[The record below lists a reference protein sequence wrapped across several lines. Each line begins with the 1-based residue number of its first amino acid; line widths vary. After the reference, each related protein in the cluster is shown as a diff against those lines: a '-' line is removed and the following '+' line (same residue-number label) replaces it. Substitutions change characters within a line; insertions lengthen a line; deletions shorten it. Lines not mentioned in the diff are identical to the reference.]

1 MFCRT
6 KTSEVVKM
14 TPETW
19 EELNQKYKV
28 ITYSQESKK
37 MDTNPIRGWL
47 VQGENQTTA
56 VAIVGPPKIKSI
68 SLQNLRMAIRISSE
82 QYETTVEKTLDE
94 TQLIDEETYMMLWI
108 VGKEETAVPGNISVS
123 LIGYGGDE
131 EVIKISSDGITIKA
145 DDLEGQAPPE
155 STWQQIL
162 SEVQAFATQAA
173 QSKDAAE
180 QAEQTAIEKASEAL
194 ASAGTAAQKA
204 AEAIAAASTAAADA
218 AALAAAQTEE
228 EIKGFADDRYARAL
242 IVTEE
247 PAESLTIYPD
257 AGSNIVVTSHG
268 YTEQSGSGDASPV
281 NIRPIKVG
289 GMKLVEV
296 DFDGDPQISVAT
308 KSSWVNYALFLVATD
323 VDSSRTGFCSDQKDL
338 KKTSAELLTF
348 EGVCLHTNNAAYI
361 SVSMTGAG
369 ISKSDGD
376 EQAVQKA
383 KAYLKGKHRVL
394 WYKPSDETKATGLYT
409 QQIVDGESYHCECI
423 ELHQPFCQDDTVI
436 SSELSGCDK
445 SVVFDGSDD
454 ELWTVTSNG
463 FSIKNPFPNA
473 IPAVSN
479 QVNKHFY
486 CNRLHQKAQTG
497 STIPVETFCV
507 NQYAGNNFVWVNTD
521 DSSELEA
528 FKSGLSQNPLIFYY
542 RSTEYTAKNDEKACI
557 ERHVRYKHTLTS
569 ADDWKSGGGSG
580 TDQYYCALPFNAQT
594 GNEICTQ
601 YKRSTSAGTVNSFQ
615 CTGTGVYVR
624 TATGTFASVEEW
636 KAHLDS
642 EKAAG
647 KPVEVEYQLATP
659 ITYAQPAIR
668 TEADPKTTDGS
679 VKITGEKTVSATHN
693 KSLKKAFEELKA
705 VVLAFG
711 AGLKE

>member
-1 MFCRT
+1 
-6 KTSEVVKM
+6 M

-82 QYETTVEKTLDE
+82 KYETTVEKTLDE
-94 TQLIDEETYMMLWI
+94 TQLIDEETYMMLWV
-108 VGKEETAVPGNISVS
+108 VGKEETAIPGNLSVS

-180 QAEQTAIEKASEAL
+180 QAKQTAIEKASEAL

-228 EIKGFADDRYARAL
+228 EIKGFADDRYAHAL
-242 IVTEE
+242 VVTEG
-247 PAESLTIYPD
+247 PAASLTIYPD
-257 AGSNIVVTSHG
+257 VGSNIAITSHG
-268 YTEQSGSGDASPV
+268 YTEQSGTLDPSPINV
-281 NIRPIKVG
+281 RPIKVG
-289 GMKLVEV
+289 GMILQKKV
-296 DFDGDPQISVAT
+296 I
-308 KSSWVNYALFLVATD
+308 
-323 VDSSRTGFCSDQKDL
+323 TGL
-338 KKTSAELLTF
+338 ENGWREA
-348 EGVCLHTNNAAYI
+348 
-361 SVSMTGAG
+361 GAG
-369 ISKSDGD
+369 THKYYACLVFDDIGGTAPDSVLLYSSYLKPQKQDAMLAGASGVYAFNNTIFVKSDGVKSLQ
-376 EQAVQKA
+376 EQLEV
-383 KAYLKGKHRVL
+383 LKKENLVV
-394 WYKPSDETKATGLYT
+394 WYQNNEKTGMLYT
-409 QQIVDGESYHCECI
+409 PDITEGAEYHCECI
-423 ELHQPFCQDDTVI
+423 KIQRHLCEGDTVD
-436 SSELSGCDK
+436 SNVPSGCDK
-445 SVVFDGSDD
+445 SAVFDGSPD
-454 ELWTVTSNG
+454 EAWGMQASGANTLFYLQGVLIGNSKTASDALSNLYPNTGVWGGNTVEG
-463 FSIKNPFPNA
+463 FSGYDESLYVRDFRYS
-473 IPAVSN
+473 AVED
-479 QVNKHFY
+479 F
-486 CNRLHQKAQTG
+486 KA
-497 STIPVETFCV
+497 
-507 NQYAGNNFVWVNTD
+507 A
-521 DSSELEA
+521 LA
-528 FKSGLSQNPLIFYY
+528 ANPLTVFY
-542 RSTEYTAKNDEKACI
+542 RSTEYTAKNDKKACV

-580 TDQYYCALPFNAQT
+580 TDQYYCVLPFNAQT
-594 GNEICTQ
+594 GDEICTQ

-615 CTGTGVYVR
+615 CTGASVYIR
-624 TATGTFASVEEW
+624 TEAGAFASLEDW

-642 EKAAG
+642 EEAAG
-647 KPVEVEYQLATP
+647 KPVEVEYQIANAITLAHDGVFM
-659 ITYAQPAIR
+659 I
-668 TEADPKTTDGS
+668 ADPKTTDGS

>member
-1 MFCRT
+1 
-6 KTSEVVKM
+6 M

-155 STWQQIL
+155 STWQKIL
-162 SEVQAFATQAA
+162 SEVQAFAAQAA

-180 QAEQTAIEKASEAL
+180 QAKQTAIEKASEAL

-228 EIKGFADDRYARAL
+228 EIKGFADDRYAHAL
-242 IVTEE
+242 VVTEG
-247 PAESLTIYPD
+247 PAASLTIYPD
-257 AGSNIVVTSHG
+257 AGSNIAITSHG
-268 YTEQSGSGDASPV
+268 YTEQSGTLDPSPINV
-281 NIRPIKVG
+281 RPIKVG
-289 GMKLVEV
+289 GMILQKKVITGLENGWREAGAGTHKYYACLV
-296 DFDGDPQISVAT
+296 FDDIGGTMANQVFI
-308 KSSWVNYALFLVATD
+308 KSSYLPSKLQ
-323 VDSSRTGFCSDQKDL
+323 G
-338 KKTSAELLTF
+338 EL
-348 EGVCLHTNNAAYI
+348 ENGASGVTAFNNTI
-361 SVSMTGAG
+361 FV
-369 ISKSDGD
+369 KSDGVKSLQ
-376 EQAVQKA
+376 EQLEV
-383 KAYLKGKHRVL
+383 LKKENLVVWYQNNEKTGK
-394 WYKPSDETKATGLYT
+394 LYT
-409 QQIVDGESYHCECI
+409 TQITEGKSYKCECI
-423 ELHQPFCQDDTVI
+423 ELSSGLCKDDTAK
-436 SSELSGCDK
+436 SGQKSECD
-445 SVVFDGSDD
+445 SALVFDGSSD
-454 ELWTVTSNG
+454 ETWVPDNSSSLDLS
-463 FSIKNPFPNA
+463 
-473 IPAVSN
+473 
-479 QVNKHFY
+479 
-486 CNRLHQKAQTG
+486 G
-497 STIPVETFCV
+497 SKRFMFLKGISPKS
-507 NQYAGNNFVWVNTD
+507 VNTSATGKNLAYSNYLEPRTPTETYYTGYP
-521 DSSELEA
+521 SSFSLQGEA
-528 FKSGLSQNPLIFYY
+528 IHVRIPGISTEEALRRHLQANPLVVTYK
-542 RSTEYTAKNDEKACI
+542 SVDYTDEKEKNIAA
-557 ERHVRYKHTLTS
+557 EVRVRHKHTLTS
-569 ADDWKSGGGSG
+569 KDTWKSGGGSG
-580 TDQYYCALPFNAQT
+580 TDQYYCALPFTPKT
-594 GNEICTQ
+594 GDEICTH
-601 YKRSTSAGTVNSFQ
+601 YKRSTSAGTANSFQ
-615 CTGTGVYVR
+615 CTGASVYIR
-624 TATGTFASVEEW
+624 TEAGAFASLEDW

-642 EKAAG
+642 EEAAG
-647 KPVEVEYQLATP
+647 KPVEVEYQIANAITLAHDGVFM
-659 ITYAQPAIR
+659 I
-668 TEADPKTTDGS
+668 ADPKTTDGS